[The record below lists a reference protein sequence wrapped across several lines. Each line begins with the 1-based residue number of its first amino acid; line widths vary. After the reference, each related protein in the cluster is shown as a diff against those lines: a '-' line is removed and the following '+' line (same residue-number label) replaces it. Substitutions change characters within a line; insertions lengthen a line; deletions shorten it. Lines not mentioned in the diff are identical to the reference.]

1 MTAWT
6 KDQGVEGSMITMY
19 GDPSAEF
26 TTAVGMEMTADGPA
40 SLGIIGRCKRWAMLV
55 DDGVVKGVAIAESE
69 FDPAG
74 DDFPEKTLTAAL
86 LEMALLEMAK
96 EA

>member
-1 MTAWT
+1 MTAWA
-6 KDQGVEGSMITMY
+6 KDQGVEGSMISFF
-19 GDPSAEF
+19 GDPSGEF
-26 TTAVGMEMTADGPA
+26 TKAVGMEMTAAGPA
-40 SLGIIGRCKRWAMLV
+40 SVGIIGRCKRHAMLV
-55 DDGVVKGVAIAESE
+55 DDGVITGVAIAESE

-86 LEMALLEMAK
+86 LEMVKMEMVK